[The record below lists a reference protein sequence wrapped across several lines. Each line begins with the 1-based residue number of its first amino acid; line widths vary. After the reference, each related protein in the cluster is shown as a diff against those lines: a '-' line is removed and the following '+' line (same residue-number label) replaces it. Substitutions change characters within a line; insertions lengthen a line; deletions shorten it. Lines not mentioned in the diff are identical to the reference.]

1 MVKALTLP
9 DPNTDRYD
17 APHLANLSTNVRGV
31 PGHQHCTHTNGGPHE
46 GLFSFPDLDQ
56 THMKTVSLPLPAVII
71 DGAPWFH
78 LRDILKATE
87 HRPYFIR
94 RSMMPLAGVRKF
106 LQDSDKPLARGL
118 LSRIEAQ
125 YLQ

>member
-1 MVKALTLP
+1 MKQTFP
-9 DPNTDRYD
+9 TPE
-17 APHLANLSTNVRGV
+17 
-31 PGHQHCTHTNGGPHE
+31 GG
-46 GLFSFPDLDQ
+46 LLR
-56 THMKTVSLPLPAVII
+56 AVII

-87 HRPYFIR
+87 HRPFFIR

-106 LQDSDKPLARGL
+106 LQDSDKPLAPSL
-118 LSRIEAQ
+118 LNQIDAV

>member
-1 MVKALTLP
+1 MKPVSLP
-9 DPNTDRYD
+9 P
-17 APHLANLSTNVRGV
+17 P
-31 PGHQHCTHTNGGPHE
+31 
-46 GLFSFPDLDQ
+46 
-56 THMKTVSLPLPAVII
+56 LPLPAVII

-78 LRDILKATE
+78 LRDILKATD